1 MSNRGGAA
9 LCRDFQRGSCR
20 WGARCKFV
28 HQAPAPT
35 QHAQRQP
42 LRRAQWGVGGGG
54 GWGGGGRGQGGGGGG
69 GGRGGRGGG
78 SGAGQG
84 GGGGQQIVQREHS
97 CVDRLDCESIIAEDA
112 EKERP
117 LWRASVYA
125 HWKYLPCDVGSDVS
139 PEEARLLA
147 YTQAQQGVPLPSIV
161 ASERAML
168 ANADAA
174 HAAFRSHRYT
184 GPVRQPPSAPP
195 AMAFPPA
202 TFAPP
207 SPPAFMAPPSAPSAP
222 LGAGG
227 MLFGKVISQARPA
240 TAMAPSPFSS
250 SPISSFP
257 TPQQPSPFPF
267 GPSQAL
273 ASPSPAASPFT
284 PFSSAPS
291 PFSPATPQPHLLF
304 GQPTA
309 SPFHPAPSSSPFAT
323 VPSPAPFAPLA
334 AASPSPLPSFPQPAA
349 AVHVPGSSAASVG
362 GVGGGEGS
370 VWSSGRWRLGE
381 IPEEEPPP
389 AVCV

>member
-35 QHAQRQP
+35 QHAQRGNRYAE
-42 LRRAQWGVGGGG
+42 LSGSGGGG
-54 GWGGGGRGQGGGGGG
+54 GWGGGGRGQGGGGVEGG
-69 GGRGGRGGG
+69 EEGAEGGVVQGREGVGAADCAARAQVIRGERGGRARGEA
-78 SGAGQG
+78 ST
-84 GGGGQQIVQREHS
+84 RLD

-195 AMAFPPA
+195 AMAFPPPPLPRLPPCVHGA
-202 TFAPP
+202 SISPQCPPWCWRHAVRESHFA
-207 SPPAFMAPPSAPSAP
+207 S
-222 LGAGG
+222 
-227 MLFGKVISQARPA
+227 
-240 TAMAPSPFSS
+240 TACHCHGT
-250 SPISSFP
+250 I
-257 TPQQPSPFPF
+257 
-267 GPSQAL
+267 AL
-273 ASPSPAASPFT
+273 LLLT
-284 PFSSAPS
+284 
-291 PFSPATPQPHLLF
+291 HLLF
-304 GQPTA
+304 PHAPTTVTL
-309 SPFHPAPSSSPFAT
+309 PLWPLSSLSIALPRCFALY
-323 VPSPAPFAPLA
+323 PL
-334 AASPSPLPSFPQPAA
+334 L
-349 AVHVPGSSAASVG
+349 
-362 GVGGGEGS
+362 
-370 VWSSGRWRLGE
+370 
-381 IPEEEPPP
+381 
-389 AVCV
+389 